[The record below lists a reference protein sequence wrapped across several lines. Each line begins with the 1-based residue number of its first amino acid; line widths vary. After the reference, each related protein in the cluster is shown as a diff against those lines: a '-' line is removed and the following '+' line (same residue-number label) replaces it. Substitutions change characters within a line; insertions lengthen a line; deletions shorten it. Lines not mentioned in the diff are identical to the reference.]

1 MEDHRILLVDD
12 DLNLLE
18 MLLSI
23 FTHAG
28 YHDLLAASSGTAAL

>member
-1 MEDHRILLVDD
+1 MEEHRILLVDD

-23 FTHAG
+23 FTNAG
-28 YHDLLAASSGTAAL
+28 YHDLLAAS